1 MSIRYGDDAE
11 RERGPWHRNLIVL
24 WFCTFVT
31 GMAFSEIMPFLSLFV
46 SQLGDFTKAQIT
58 FYSGLAFA
66 ADYAISA
73 ISAPLWGIIADK
85 KGRKIMLLRASLG
98 MAVAMGLMGF
108 VTNVWQLV
116 ALRALQGVF
125 AGFISNAQALVASQT
140 PRKYSGRA
148 LSTLITGAVSG
159 QLFGPVI
166 GGLLA
171 QLFSIRNTFFI
182 TAGLLMVAFLLS
194 LFFVQE
200 HFKPVAHHREP
211 GDSRNP
217 LAAFQNPRLIIV
229 MLCSTAIVQFGN
241 ASIAPIISLYVRE
254 LMHYRGPITV
264 VAGIIA
270 ALPGISNIFSAPRL
284 GRYGDQH
291 GSGKVLLFGYI
302 FAVIMYFPQG
312 IVTSVVALG
321 ILRFAI
327 GISDGALYPE
337 IQTVLTKNTP
347 VHLTSTIFSYNQSF
361 QAIGNMFG
369 ALLGGL
375 VAGWFNYNAVFIMTA
390 LLLLINLGLILWLVP
405 DIWKNGKR
413 AVS

>member
-1 MSIRYGDDAE
+1 MDDVE

-24 WFCTFVT
+24 WFCTFVA

>member
-1 MSIRYGDDAE
+1 MEMTSVDDAE

-24 WFCTFVT
+24 WFCTFVA

-405 DIWKNGKR
+405 DICKNGKR

>member
-1 MSIRYGDDAE
+1 
-11 RERGPWHRNLIVL
+11 
-24 WFCTFVT
+24 
-31 GMAFSEIMPFLSLFV
+31 
-46 SQLGDFTKAQIT
+46 
-58 FYSGLAFA
+58 
-66 ADYAISA
+66 
-73 ISAPLWGIIADK
+73 
-85 KGRKIMLLRASLG
+85 
-98 MAVAMGLMGF
+98 MGLMGL
-108 VTNVWQLV
+108 VTNVWQLI

-125 AGFISNAQALVASQT
+125 AGFISNAQALVASQA

-166 GGLLA
+166 GGFLA

-182 TAGLLMVAFLLS
+182 TAGLLLVAFLLS

-200 HFKPVAHHREP
+200 HFKPVEHHRNP

-217 LAAFQNPRLIIV
+217 LAAFQNPRLIIM

-254 LMHYRGPITV
+254 LMHYKGPITV

-284 GRYGDQH
+284 GRYGDHH

-347 VHLTSTIFSYNQSF
+347 VNLTSTIFSYNQSF
-361 QAIGNMFG
+361 QAIGNMLG

-390 LLLLINLGLILWLVP
+390 LLLLINLVLILWLVP
-405 DIWKNGKR
+405 GIWKTGDR
-413 AVS
+413 VAS

>member
-1 MSIRYGDDAE
+1 VDDAE

-24 WFCTFVT
+24 WFCTFVA

-46 SQLGDFTKAQIT
+46 SQLGDFTKAQVT

-108 VTNVWQLV
+108 VTSVWQLI

-140 PRKYSGRA
+140 PRQYSGRA

-166 GGLLA
+166 GGFLA

-194 LFFVQE
+194 LVFVQE
-200 HFKPVAHHREP
+200 HFKPVEHHRQP

-217 LAAFQNPRLIIV
+217 LAAFKNPTLIIV

-254 LMHYRGPITV
+254 LMNYHGPITV

-270 ALPGISNIFSAPRL
+270 ALPGISNIIAAPRL
-284 GRYGDQH
+284 GRYGDHH
-291 GSGKVLLFGYI
+291 GSGRVLVFGYI

-312 IVTSVVALG
+312 IVTSVIALG

-347 VHLTSTIFSYNQSF
+347 VHLTSTVFSYNQSF
-361 QAIGNMFG
+361 QAIGNMLG
-369 ALLGGL
+369 ALLGGI

-390 LLLLINLGLILWLVP
+390 VLLLINLGLVLWLVP
-405 DIWKNGKR
+405 EIWKREKR
-413 AVS
+413 SIE

>member
-1 MSIRYGDDAE
+1 MDDAE

-24 WFCTFVT
+24 WFCTFVA
-31 GMAFSEIMPFLSLFV
+31 GMAFSEIMPFLSLFI
-46 SQLGDFTKAQIT
+46 SQLGEFSKQQIT

-66 ADYAISA
+66 ADYAVAA
-73 ISAPLWGIIADK
+73 ISAPLWGIVADK

-108 VTNVWQLV
+108 VTAVWQLV

-159 QLFGPVI
+159 NLFGPVV
-166 GGLLA
+166 GGVLA

-182 TAGLLMVAFLLS
+182 TAGLLIGAFLLS

-200 HFKPVAHHREP
+200 HFKPVEHHREP
-211 GDSRNP
+211 GASRNP
-217 LAAFQNPRLIIV
+217 LAAFQNPKLIIV
-229 MLCSTAIVQFGN
+229 MLCSTMIVQLGN
-241 ASIAPIISLYVRE
+241 ASIAPIISLYVQE
-254 LMHYRGPITV
+254 LMHHTGPIAV

-270 ALPGISNIFSAPRL
+270 ALPGISNILAAPRL
-284 GRYGDQH
+284 GRYGDEH
-291 GSGKVLLFGYI
+291 GSGKVLLFGYV

-312 IVTSVVALG
+312 LISSVVTLG
-321 ILRFAI
+321 LLRFAI

-337 IQTVLTKNTP
+337 IQTVITKNTP
-347 VHLTSTIFSYNQSF
+347 VHLTSTVFSYNQSF
-361 QAIGNMFG
+361 QAIGNMLG
-369 ALLGGL
+369 ALLGG
-375 VAGWFNYNAVFIMTA
+375 VIAGIFDYNAVFILTA
-390 LLLLINLGLILWLVP
+390 GLLLVNLALILWLVP
-405 DIWKNGKR
+405 EIWKNPR
-413 AVS
+413 THAE

>member
-1 MSIRYGDDAE
+1 MDDAE

-24 WFCTFVT
+24 WFCTFVA

-284 GRYGDQH
+284 GRYGHQH

>member
-1 MSIRYGDDAE
+1 MEMTSVDDAE

-24 WFCTFVT
+24 WFCTFVA

-182 TAGLLMVAFLLS
+182 TAGLLMMAFLLS

-413 AVS
+413 TVS

>member
-1 MSIRYGDDAE
+1 MDDAE

-24 WFCTFVT
+24 WFCTFVA

-46 SQLGDFTKAQIT
+46 SQLGGFTKAQIT

>member
-1 MSIRYGDDAE
+1 MDDAE

-24 WFCTFVT
+24 WFCTFVA

-46 SQLGDFTKAQIT
+46 SQLGDFTKAQVT

-85 KGRKIMLLRASLG
+85 KGRKIMLLRASFG
-98 MAVAMGLMGF
+98 MAVAMGLMGL
-108 VTNVWQLV
+108 VTNVWQLI

-125 AGFISNAQALVASQT
+125 AGFISNAQALVASQA

-166 GGLLA
+166 GGFLA

-182 TAGLLMVAFLLS
+182 TAGLLLVAFLLS

-200 HFKPVAHHREP
+200 HFKPVEHHRNP

-217 LAAFQNPRLIIV
+217 LAAFQNPRLIIM

-254 LMHYRGPITV
+254 LMHYKGPITV

-284 GRYGDQH
+284 GRYGDHH

-347 VHLTSTIFSYNQSF
+347 VNLTSTIFSYNQSF
-361 QAIGNMFG
+361 QAIGNMLG

-390 LLLLINLGLILWLVP
+390 LLLLINLVLILWLVP
-405 DIWKNGKR
+405 GIWKTGDR
-413 AVS
+413 VTS

>member
-1 MSIRYGDDAE
+1 MDDAE

-24 WFCTFVT
+24 WFCTFVA

-140 PRKYSGRA
+140 PRKYSVRA

>member
-1 MSIRYGDDAE
+1 MDDAE

-24 WFCTFVT
+24 WFCTFVA

-66 ADYAISA
+66 ADYSISA

-413 AVS
+413 TVS

>member
-1 MSIRYGDDAE
+1 MDDAE

-24 WFCTFVT
+24 WFCTFVA

-284 GRYGDQH
+284 GHYGDQH

-413 AVS
+413 TVS

>member
-1 MSIRYGDDAE
+1 MDDAE

-24 WFCTFVT
+24 WFCTFVA

-46 SQLGDFTKAQIT
+46 SQLGDFTKAQVT

-85 KGRKIMLLRASLG
+85 KGRKIMLLRASFG
-98 MAVAMGLMGF
+98 MAVAMGLMGL
-108 VTNVWQLV
+108 VTNVWQLI

-125 AGFISNAQALVASQT
+125 AGFISNAQALVASQA

-166 GGLLA
+166 GGFLA

-182 TAGLLMVAFLLS
+182 TAGLLLVVFLLS

-200 HFKPVAHHREP
+200 HFKPVEHHRNP

-217 LAAFQNPRLIIV
+217 LAAFQNPRLIIM

-254 LMHYRGPITV
+254 LMHYKGPITV

-284 GRYGDQH
+284 GRYGDHH

-347 VHLTSTIFSYNQSF
+347 VNLTSTIFSYNQSF
-361 QAIGNMFG
+361 QAIGNMLG

-390 LLLLINLGLILWLVP
+390 LLLLINLVLILWLVP
-405 DIWKNGKR
+405 GIWKTGDR
-413 AVS
+413 VAS

>member
-1 MSIRYGDDAE
+1 MDDAE

-24 WFCTFVT
+24 WFCTFVA

-182 TAGLLMVAFLLS
+182 TAGLLMVVFLLS

>member
-1 MSIRYGDDAE
+1 MDDAE

-24 WFCTFVT
+24 WFCTFVA

-171 QLFSIRNTFFI
+171 QFFSIRNTFFI

-200 HFKPVAHHREP
+200 QFKPVAHHREP

>member
-1 MSIRYGDDAE
+1 MDDAE

-24 WFCTFVT
+24 WFCTFVA

-85 KGRKIMLLRASLG
+85 KGRKIMLLRASLR

>member
-1 MSIRYGDDAE
+1 MDDAE

-24 WFCTFVT
+24 WFCTFVA

-200 HFKPVAHHREP
+200 HFKPVSHHREP

-413 AVS
+413 TVS

>member
-1 MSIRYGDDAE
+1 MDDAE

-24 WFCTFVT
+24 WFCTFVA

-73 ISAPLWGIIADK
+73 ISAPLWGIITDK

>member
-1 MSIRYGDDAE
+1 MDGAE

-24 WFCTFVT
+24 WFCTFVA

-284 GRYGDQH
+284 GHYGDQH

-413 AVS
+413 TVS

>member
-1 MSIRYGDDAE
+1 MDDAE

-24 WFCTFVT
+24 WFCTFVA

-46 SQLGDFTKAQIT
+46 SQLGDFTKQQVT
-58 FYSGLAFA
+58 FYSGLAYA

-98 MAVAMGLMGF
+98 MAIAMGLMGF

-140 PRKYSGRA
+140 PRKYSGHA

-166 GGLLA
+166 GGFLA
-171 QLFSIRNTFFI
+171 QLFSIRNIFFI
-182 TAGLLMVAFLLS
+182 TAGLLMLAFLLS
-194 LFFVQE
+194 LVFVQE
-200 HFKPVAHHREP
+200 HFKPVVHHRQP
-211 GDSRNP
+211 GESRNP
-217 LAAFQNPRLIIV
+217 LAAFKNPTLIMM
-229 MLCSTAIVQFGN
+229 MLCSTMIVQMGN
-241 ASIAPIISLYVRE
+241 ASIAPIISLYVKQ
-254 LMHYRGPITV
+254 LMHNVGPITV

-270 ALPGISNIFSAPRL
+270 ALPGISNILAAPRL
-284 GRYGDQH
+284 GKYGDQH
-291 GSGKVLLFGYI
+291 GSGRVLVFGYI
-302 FAVIMYFPQG
+302 FAVVMYFPQG
-312 IVTSVVALG
+312 LVSSVVALG
-321 ILRFAI
+321 FLRFAI
-327 GISDGALYPE
+327 GISDGALFPE

-361 QAIGNMFG
+361 QAIGNMIG
-369 ALLGGL
+369 AFVGGII
-375 VAGWFNYNAVFIMTA
+375 AGIFDYNSVFILTA
-390 LLLLINLGLILWLVP
+390 VVLLINLVLILWLVP
-405 DIWKNGKR
+405 DIWQGR
-413 AVS
+413 RTAA

>member
-1 MSIRYGDDAE
+1 MTSVDDAE

-24 WFCTFVT
+24 WFCTFVA

-46 SQLGDFTKAQIT
+46 SQLGDFTKAQVT

-85 KGRKIMLLRASLG
+85 KGRKIMLLRASFG
-98 MAVAMGLMGF
+98 MAVAMGLMGL
-108 VTNVWQLV
+108 VTNVWQLI

-125 AGFISNAQALVASQT
+125 AGFISNAQALVASQA

-166 GGLLA
+166 GGFLA

-182 TAGLLMVAFLLS
+182 TAGLLLVAFLLS

-200 HFKPVAHHREP
+200 HFKPVEHHRNP

-217 LAAFQNPRLIIV
+217 LAAFQNPRLIIM

-254 LMHYRGPITV
+254 LMHYKGPITV

-284 GRYGDQH
+284 GRYGDHH

-347 VHLTSTIFSYNQSF
+347 VNLTSTIFSYNQSF
-361 QAIGNMFG
+361 QAIGNMLG

-390 LLLLINLGLILWLVP
+390 LLLLINLVQILWLVP
-405 DIWKNGKR
+405 GIWKTGDR
-413 AVS
+413 VAS

>member
-1 MSIRYGDDAE
+1 MDDAK

-24 WFCTFVT
+24 WFCTFVA

-413 AVS
+413 TVS

>member
-1 MSIRYGDDAE
+1 MDDAE

-24 WFCTFVT
+24 WFCTFVA

-66 ADYAISA
+66 ADYSISA

>member
-1 MSIRYGDDAE
+1 MDDAE

-24 WFCTFVT
+24 WFCTFVA

-85 KGRKIMLLRASLG
+85 KGRKIMLLRVSLG

-229 MLCSTAIVQFGN
+229 MLCSTAIIQFGN

-413 AVS
+413 TVS

>member
-1 MSIRYGDDAE
+1 MDDAE

-24 WFCTFVT
+24 WFCTFVA

-217 LAAFQNPRLIIV
+217 LTAFQNPRLIIV

>member
-1 MSIRYGDDAE
+1 MDDAE

-24 WFCTFVT
+24 WFCTFVA

-98 MAVAMGLMGF
+98 MAVAMVLMGF

-375 VAGWFNYNAVFIMTA
+375 MAGWFNYNAVFIMTA

>member
-1 MSIRYGDDAE
+1 MDDAE

-24 WFCTFVT
+24 WFCTFVA

-46 SQLGDFTKAQIT
+46 SQLGDFTKAQVT

-85 KGRKIMLLRASLG
+85 KGRKIMLLRASFG
-98 MAVAMGLMGF
+98 MAVAMGLMGL
-108 VTNVWQLV
+108 VTNVWQLI

-125 AGFISNAQALVASQT
+125 AGFISNAQALVASQA

-166 GGLLA
+166 GGFLA

-182 TAGLLMVAFLLS
+182 TAGLLLVAFLLS

-200 HFKPVAHHREP
+200 HFKPVEHHRNP

-217 LAAFQNPRLIIV
+217 LAAFQNPRLIIM

-254 LMHYRGPITV
+254 LMHYKGPITV

-284 GRYGDQH
+284 GRYGDHH

-302 FAVIMYFPQG
+302 FAVVMYFPQG

-347 VHLTSTIFSYNQSF
+347 VNLTSTIFSYNQSF
-361 QAIGNMFG
+361 QAIGNMLG

-390 LLLLINLGLILWLVP
+390 LLLLINLVLILWLVP
-405 DIWKNGKR
+405 GIWKTGDR
-413 AVS
+413 VAS

>member
-1 MSIRYGDDAE
+1 MDDAE

-24 WFCTFVT
+24 WFCTFVA

-46 SQLGDFTKAQIT
+46 SQLGDFTKQQVT
-58 FYSGLAFA
+58 FYSGLAYA

-98 MAVAMGLMGF
+98 MAIAMGLMGF

-140 PRKYSGRA
+140 PRKYSGHA

-166 GGLLA
+166 GGFLA

-182 TAGLLMVAFLLS
+182 TAGLLMLAFLLS
-194 LFFVQE
+194 LVFVQE
-200 HFKPVAHHREP
+200 HFKPVVHHRQP
-211 GDSRNP
+211 GESRNP
-217 LAAFQNPRLIIV
+217 LAAFKNPTLIMM
-229 MLCSTAIVQFGN
+229 MLCSTMIVQMGN
-241 ASIAPIISLYVRE
+241 ASIAPIISLYVKQ
-254 LMHYRGPITV
+254 LMHNVGPITV

-270 ALPGISNIFSAPRL
+270 ALPGISNILAAPRL
-284 GRYGDQH
+284 GKYGDQH
-291 GSGKVLLFGYI
+291 GSGRVLVFGYI
-302 FAVIMYFPQG
+302 FAVVMYFPQG
-312 IVTSVVALG
+312 LVSSVVALG
-321 ILRFAI
+321 FLRFAI
-327 GISDGALYPE
+327 GISDGALFPE

-361 QAIGNMFG
+361 QAIGNMIG
-369 ALLGGL
+369 AFVGGII
-375 VAGWFNYNAVFIMTA
+375 AGIFDYNSVFILTA
-390 LLLLINLGLILWLVP
+390 VVLLINLVLILWLVP
-405 DIWKNGKR
+405 DIWQGR
-413 AVS
+413 RTAA

>member
-1 MSIRYGDDAE
+1 MDDAE

-24 WFCTFVT
+24 WFCTFVA

-46 SQLGDFTKAQIT
+46 SQLGDFTKAQVT

-108 VTNVWQLV
+108 VTSVWQLI

-140 PRKYSGRA
+140 PRQYSGRA

-166 GGLLA
+166 GGFLA

-182 TAGLLMVAFLLS
+182 TAGLLMVAFLMS
-194 LFFVQE
+194 LIFVQE
-200 HFKPVAHHREP
+200 HFKPVEHHRQP

-217 LAAFQNPRLIIV
+217 LAAFKNPTLIIV

-254 LMHYRGPITV
+254 LMNYHGPITV

-270 ALPGISNIFSAPRL
+270 ALPGISNIIAAPRL
-284 GRYGDQH
+284 GRYGDHH
-291 GSGKVLLFGYI
+291 GSGRVLVFGYI

-312 IVTSVVALG
+312 IVTSVIALG

-347 VHLTSTIFSYNQSF
+347 VHLTSTVFSYNQSF
-361 QAIGNMFG
+361 QAIGNMLG
-369 ALLGGL
+369 ALLGGI

-390 LLLLINLGLILWLVP
+390 VLLLINLGLVLWLVP
-405 DIWKNGKR
+405 EIWKREKR
-413 AVS
+413 STE

>member
-1 MSIRYGDDAE
+1 MDDAE

-24 WFCTFVT
+24 WFCTFVA

-46 SQLGDFTKAQIT
+46 SQLGDFSKQQVT
-58 FYSGLAFA
+58 FYSGLAYA

-159 QLFGPVI
+159 NLFGPVI
-166 GGLLA
+166 GGILA

-182 TAGLLMVAFLLS
+182 TAGLLVGAFLLS

-200 HFKPVAHHREP
+200 HFKPVEHHREP
-211 GDSRNP
+211 GASRNP
-217 LAAFQNPRLIIV
+217 LAAFPNPTLIIV
-229 MLCSTAIVQFGN
+229 MLCSTMIVQLGN
-241 ASIAPIISLYVRE
+241 ASIAPIISLYVQE
-254 LMHYRGPITV
+254 LMHHTGPITV
-264 VAGIIA
+264 IAGIIA
-270 ALPGISNIFSAPRL
+270 ALPGVSNILAAPRL
-284 GRYGDQH
+284 GRYGDEH

-302 FAVIMYFPQG
+302 FAVVMYFPQG
-312 IVTSVVALG
+312 VVSGVITLG

-327 GISDGALYPE
+327 GISDGALFPE
-337 IQTVLTKNTP
+337 IQTLITKNTP
-347 VHLTSTIFSYNQSF
+347 VHLTSTVFSYNQSF
-361 QAIGNMFG
+361 QAIGNMLG
-369 ALLGGL
+369 AMIGGMI
-375 VAGWFNYNAVFIMTA
+375 AGAFNYNAVFIFTA
-390 LLLLINLGLILWLVP
+390 MMLLVNLGLILWLVP
-405 DIWKNGKR
+405 GIWKNNR
-413 AVS
+413 SMAE

>member
-1 MSIRYGDDAE
+1 MDDAE

-24 WFCTFVT
+24 WFCTFVA

-46 SQLGDFTKAQIT
+46 SQLGDFTKAQVT

-108 VTNVWQLV
+108 VTSVWQLI

-140 PRKYSGRA
+140 PRQYSGRA

-166 GGLLA
+166 GGFLA

-194 LFFVQE
+194 LIFVQE
-200 HFKPVAHHREP
+200 HFKPVEHHRQP

-217 LAAFQNPRLIIV
+217 LAAFKNPTLIIV

-254 LMHYRGPITV
+254 LMNYHGPITV

-270 ALPGISNIFSAPRL
+270 ALPGISNIIAAPRL
-284 GRYGDQH
+284 GRYGDHH
-291 GSGKVLLFGYI
+291 GSGRVLVFGYI

-312 IVTSVVALG
+312 IVTSVIALG

-347 VHLTSTIFSYNQSF
+347 VHLTSTVFSYNQSF
-361 QAIGNMFG
+361 QAIGNMLG
-369 ALLGGL
+369 ALLGGI

-390 LLLLINLGLILWLVP
+390 VLLLINLGLVLWLVP
-405 DIWKNGKR
+405 EIWKREKR
-413 AVS
+413 STE

>member
-1 MSIRYGDDAE
+1 MDDAE

-24 WFCTFVT
+24 WFCTFVA

-390 LLLLINLGLILWLVP
+390 LLLLINLGLILCLVP

>member
-1 MSIRYGDDAE
+1 MDDAE

-24 WFCTFVT
+24 WFCTFVA

-116 ALRALQGVF
+116 VLRALQGVF

-413 AVS
+413 TVS

>member
-1 MSIRYGDDAE
+1 MDDAE

-24 WFCTFVT
+24 WFCTFVA
-31 GMAFSEIMPFLSLFV
+31 GMAFSEIMPFL

-284 GRYGDQH
+284 GHYGDQH

-413 AVS
+413 TVS

>member
-1 MSIRYGDDAE
+1 VDDAE
-11 RERGPWHRNLIVL
+11 REQGPWHRNLIVL
-24 WFCTFVT
+24 WFCTFVA

-166 GGLLA
+166 GGFLA

-182 TAGLLMVAFLLS
+182 TAGLLMGAFLLS

-200 HFKPVAHHREP
+200 HFKPVEHTREP
-211 GDSRNP
+211 GSSRNP
-217 LAAFQNPRLIIV
+217 LAAFQNPRLILV

-270 ALPGISNIFSAPRL
+270 ALPGISNIFCAPRL
-284 GRYGDQH
+284 GRYGDEH

-312 IVTSVVALG
+312 MVTSVVALG
-321 ILRFAI
+321 ALRFAI

-347 VHLTSTIFSYNQSF
+347 VNLTSTIFSYNQSF
-361 QAIGNMFG
+361 QAIGNMLG

-390 LLLLINLGLILWLVP
+390 VLLLINLGLILWLVP
-405 DIWKNGKR
+405 RIWKNGSR
-413 AVS
+413 TTA